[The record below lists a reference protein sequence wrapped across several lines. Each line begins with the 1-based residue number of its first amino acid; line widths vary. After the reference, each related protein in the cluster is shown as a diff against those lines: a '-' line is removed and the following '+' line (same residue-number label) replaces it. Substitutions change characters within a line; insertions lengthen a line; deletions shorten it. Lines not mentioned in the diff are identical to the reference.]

1 MLVMVRYLRERGWK
15 RIAVISTTD
24 ASGQS
29 YDQGLAFTMVQPE
42 NKGVS
47 LVDVE
52 HLNPGDISA
61 NAQMVRIK
69 AAQPDVVLTLATGT
83 SWGTMM
89 RSAADVGITL
99 PIVAGNGNMIIS
111 QLNQYTQFLPKD
123 LYFAGPPSIVQGAIG
138 KGPIQDAQAVF
149 FAALRSAGY
158 KPDISFTQAWDPTML
173 LIDALRKVGTN
184 GTAQQIRDYILS
196 QQSWAGIA
204 GIYDFRDGSQ
214 RGVGARA
221 LIMLRWNKDTQT
233 FTAVSRPAG
242 YLQ

>member
-1 MLVMVRYLRERGWK
+1 
-15 RIAVISTTD
+15 
-24 ASGQS
+24 
-29 YDQGLAFTMVQPE
+29 
-42 NKGVS
+42 
-47 LVDVE
+47 
-52 HLNPGDISA
+52 
-61 NAQMVRIK
+61 
-69 AAQPDVVLTLATGT
+69 
-83 SWGTMM
+83 
-89 RSAADVGITL
+89 
-99 PIVAGNGNMIIS
+99 
-111 QLNQYTQFLPKD
+111 
-123 LYFAGPPSIVQGAIG
+123 
-138 KGPIQDAQAVF
+138 VF

-221 LIMLRWNKDTQT
+221 LIMLRWNKDNQT
-233 FTAVSRPAG
+233 FSAVSRPAG